1 MAKKKPH
8 PITKLGLPGLDQA
21 KAAVLGS
28 LHSPESQ
35 RGYQHSIHDFI
46 NWYCSE
52 PRLSFN
58 KNVVTRY
65 RIHLESPSLTPGTIN
80 VRLAAIRGLAYEAAD
95 ALSRKTFAASKLA
108 LPNSSQIVWK
118 RRKPCAPIAP
128 RSSGFPGGSIVWDI
142 GRRDPLS
149 LTTSNNRLELL
160 DDCAPATVNRYL
172 AALKATFSLV
182 VRNKKAEANP
192 VKTVRLLKEN
202 NQRVRWLPKK
212 YRLLVIVSLNT
223 GLRKSEQ
230 LNLQWRDVDFRQGLL
245 LVRNLKPGDSRYVP
259 MNAVVVQTLKALP
272 RRIHSPFVFAGRKAG
287 AHMNDLP
294 KYWEEYLK
302 KAKIENFHWH
312 DLRHAFASR
321 LVMAGADL
329 YTVKKLLG
337 HHDMKMTERYAH
349 LAPDFLKGAVDLLTK
364 KTGTKTGTKK
374 N

>member
-1 MAKKKPH
+1 MKRTSKHRGVFERPQGSGVWW
-8 PITKLGLPGLDQA
+8 IRYNDELGREHREKIGLYQT
-21 KAAVLGS
+21 AVHVYRKRKVEIREGRFI
-28 LHSPESQ
+28 PED
-35 RGYQHSIHDFI
+35 I
-46 NWYCSE
+46 
-52 PRLSFN
+52 
-58 KNVVTRY
+58 
-65 RIHLESPSLTPGTIN
+65 
-80 VRLAAIRGLAYEAAD
+80 
-95 ALSRKTFAASKLA
+95 
-108 LPNSSQIVWK
+108 
-118 RRKPCAPIAP
+118 RRKQASVTELIADRLETAKTL
-128 RSSGFPGGSIVWDI
+128 RSHRTEKQRLGWWQDRLGHRAARSIIANDI
-142 GRRDPLS
+142 EQA
-149 LTTSNNRLELL
+149 RLELL

-172 AALKATFSLV
+172 AALKATFSLA
-182 VRNKKAEANP
+182 VRNKKADSNP
-192 VKTVRLLKEN
+192 VKTVRLMRES
-202 NQRVRWLPKK
+202 NQRVRWLSEAEESRLMAVLPKK
-212 YRLLVIVSLNT
+212 YRPMVIVSLNT
-223 GLRKSEQ
+223 ALRKSEQ

-245 LVRNLKPGDSRYVP
+245 LVRNSKPGDSRYVP
-259 MNAVVVQTLKALP
+259 MNAAVVQTLKALP

-312 DLRHAFASR
+312 DLRHTFASR